1 MTVFFRPFSVV
12 QQHFTTEVN
21 NEHVIQGNSAVLKC
35 VIPSFVA
42 DYVSVVSWQDET
54 GETYSIHESLGT
66 YQILSRSIQRACHFA
81 FPLCN
86 SLSLPI
92 PCSPISCPLKSL
104 LHFKRSSCS
113 GILWILDSWNAKTAL
128 FCIACILESFSS
140 ARMTHC
146 LSTYRGAY
154 VNFEF

>member
-1 MTVFFRPFSVV
+1 MMVFFRPFPVV

-66 YQILSRSIQRACHFA
+66 YQILSRSYPA
-81 FPLCN
+81 
-86 SLSLPI
+86 
-92 PCSPISCPLKSL
+92 
-104 LHFKRSSCS
+104 SSS
-113 GILWILDSWNAKTAL
+113 
-128 FCIACILESFSS
+128 
-140 ARMTHC
+140 
-146 LSTYRGAY
+146 
-154 VNFEF
+154 